1 MSAICL
7 SRSHALDATR
17 RSEAFE
23 QLSTHLSEALGAAVT
38 SQDWTLDFKGKG
50 FSGTVTLSDC
60 HVECEIQL
68 GMMMRPLKGVI
79 TREIEA
85 GLAQY
90 LGDTG
95 H

>member
-1 MSAICL
+1 
-7 SRSHALDATR
+7 
-17 RSEAFE
+17 
-23 QLSTHLSEALGAAVT
+23 
-38 SQDWTLDFKGKG
+38 
-50 FSGTVTLSDC
+50 
-60 HVECEIQL
+60 
-68 GMMMRPLKGVI
+68 MRPLKGVI

>member
-1 MSAICL
+1 MSAIRL

-17 RSEAFE
+17 RREAFT
-23 QLSTHLSEALGAAVT
+23 QLSTHLIETLGAAVT

-50 FSGTVTLSDC
+50 FSGMVTLGDC

-68 GMMMRPLKGVI
+68 GMIMRPLKGVI

>member
-1 MSAICL
+1 MSAIRR
-7 SRSHALDATR
+7 SRPHAFDATR
-17 RSEAFE
+17 RREAFE
-23 QLSTHLSEALGAAVT
+23 QLSTHLSENLSAAVT

-50 FSGTVTLSDC
+50 FSGTVTLSEC

-68 GMMMRPLKGVI
+68 GMVMRPLKGVI

-90 LGDTG
+90 LGDTD